1 MRGILLIL
9 LIMITLPRAEARQ
22 EARLSLEDCINY
34 TLENNESLGIAKLE
48 NDIAETQI
56 KETLAR
62 GLPQVNGNVG
72 VTKNFSIQTS
82 FIQDFI
88 SPAVYGVLI
97 EETLLP
103 DGTPVPAPQTFPAA
117 FGTDYTGQ
125 AGITARQLIFD
136 GSFFVG
142 LRAARTVK
150 LLSERQENQT
160 RVDIVEGVTK
170 AFYFVLIT
178 RENLEFLGR
187 NFSTIDTLLTETSA
201 MYESGFAEKIDVSRV
216 KIQHNNLRTSLKNNT
231 ELLMTSLN
239 LLKFQMGMPVE
250 SPLLLEG
257 DISEINLTAI
267 EGDEEG
273 AYQNRPEYAVLETNK
288 DLLDLNVEN
297 FKSQY
302 VPNLYANF
310 NYGWN
315 AGTGSFGDL
324 TSFNDQTWFKYSN
337 LGLNLSIP
345 IFDGFSKRSIIQRN
359 RIQMLQVDKSMD
371 QLRNNIQREIAES
384 KINLSNSIRNVAS
397 QTENVTLAEEVY
409 EVTRIKYQE
418 GVGSNFE
425 VVDANTSLKEAQT
438 NYLNAL
444 YEAATSQIEL
454 KKALGILY
462 KN

>member
-34 TLENNESLGIAKLE
+34 ALENNESLGIAKLE